1 MGQLLTPPKIAVD
14 MGLCESDDVWFVAQ
28 ALYGLRESPI
38 SFLGDFKDSELML
51 ATWEVDGAQYHLQQM
66 SSDDQLWR
74 ITKHDL
80 RRDGHVSPADFR
92 AYLTLRG

>member
-1 MGQLLTPPKIAVD
+1 MGCAKVLSLGVI
-14 MGLCESDDVWFVAQ
+14 
-28 ALYGLRESPI
+28 LRIQNLS
-38 SFLGDFKDSELML
+38 
-51 ATWEVDGAQYHLQQM
+51 WVDGAQYHLQQM
-66 SSDDQLWR
+66 SSDDQLWH